1 MARVETDHRH
11 LGEPLQDLLALRL
24 RDAVNVWKPE
34 LGYHIRLDSLVAPLQ
49 GLVEEMDQL
58 VRVFGNDVL
67 RLWVQRVRDGYGN
80 VYVLALEGGRVGSL
94 ARVLVRLEVVD
105 NRVGVRF
112 RLPLWTAG
120 GYPGGGLFVFPLLN
134 HRVARV
140 SQKLGSHQSETVGIL
155 PFHGVALAV
164 PSCDH
169 IALFGPLLYE
179 PLSLLGVALLA
190 TMPEATVVLEDSF
203 RLGVI
208 TIHPDAQNSPLAPM
222 TTTSMMDVDAP
233 LLCLPLEP
241 FCADEAATNL
251 GIEDF
256 LVG

>member
-1 MARVETDHRH
+1 M
-11 LGEPLQDLLALRL
+11 
-24 RDAVNVWKPE
+24 
-34 LGYHIRLDSLVAPLQ
+34 APLQ

-58 VRVFGNDVL
+58 VRVFGDDVL

-80 VYVLALEGGRVGSL
+80 GHVLALVEKVAGRAGSL

-112 RLPLWTAG
+112 RLPLQAAG
-120 GYPGGGLFVFPLLN
+120 GCPGGGLFVFPLLD

-140 SQKLGSHQSETVGIL
+140 SKKLGSLQSETVGIL
-155 PFHGVALAV
+155 PLHEVALAV
-164 PSCDH
+164 QSCDH
-169 IALFGPLLYE
+169 IALFGPLPYE

-190 TMPEATVVLEDSF
+190 TMPQATVVLEDSF

-208 TIHPDAQNSPLAPM
+208 TIHPGAQNRSLASM
-222 TTTSMMDVDAP
+222 TTTSVMDVDAP

-241 FCADEAATNL
+241 FCGDETATRL
-251 GIEDF
+251 GIEGF

>member
-1 MARVETDHRH
+1 M
-11 LGEPLQDLLALRL
+11 
-24 RDAVNVWKPE
+24 
-34 LGYHIRLDSLVAPLQ
+34 APLQ

-58 VRVFGNDVL
+58 VRVFGDDVL
-67 RLWVQRVRDGYGN
+67 GLWVQRVRDGYGDRH
-80 VYVLALEGGRVGSL
+80 VLVLVGKVAGRASSL
-94 ARVLVRLEVVD
+94 ARVLVRLKVVD

-120 GYPGGGLFVFPLLN
+120 GYPGGRLFVFPLLN

-140 SQKLGSHQSETVGIL
+140 SKKLSSHQSETVGIL
-155 PFHGVALAV
+155 SFHGVALAV

-190 TMPEATVVLEDSF
+190 TMPEATMVLEDSF
-203 RLGVI
+203 RLRVI
-208 TIHPDAQNSPLAPM
+208 TIHQDAQNMPLAPM
-222 TTTSMMDVDAP
+222 ATTSVMDVDAP

-241 FCADEAATNL
+241 FCGDEAATNL